1 MSHITYEQRY
11 TISCMLK
18 QGKKQSEISR
28 TIGKSES
35 VVSREISR
43 NKDGRSGEYRHD
55 LAQRKYESRRASTPK
70 HIRFTDEVKQ
80 DVESLLK
87 QDYSPEQVS
96 GFLKKEGKDCVSPE
110 RIYQH
115 VWDNKRNKGSL
126 HLHLRR
132 QGRRYKKRGNKKDNR
147 GIIKDRVGIDK
158 RPAVVDRKER
168 FGDLEVDLIIGKD
181 NKEAIVTANDRA
193 SGMFKMKHVPT
204 KEANVVADAI
214 CEILEDW
221 KPFIHT
227 ITSDNG
233 KEFAAHLDIAERLNI
248 DYYFARPYHSWERGA
263 NENLNGLVRQ
273 YFPKKYDFSLITQEK
288 INEVE
293 NRINSRPRK
302 RYKYENP
309 IFRMDK
315 LLFNNEVAFVT

>member
-18 QGKKQSEISR
+18 QGNNYSEIGE
-28 TIGKSES
+28 TIGKDKS
-35 VVSREISR
+35 VVVREIAR
-43 NKDGRSGEYRHD
+43 NKDRRSGEYRHD
-55 LAQRKYESRRASTPK
+55 LAQNKYKKRRSETPK
-70 HIRFTDEVKQ
+70 HIRFTDEMKLE
-80 DVESLLK
+80 VESLLR

-96 GFLKKEGKDCVSPE
+96 GFMAKEGKDCVSPE

-115 VWDNKRNKGSL
+115 IWEDKKKKGDL
-126 HLHLRR
+126 FLHLRR
-132 QGRRYKKRGNKKDNR
+132 QGRHYKKRGNTKDNR
-147 GIIKDRVGIDK
+147 GIIKNRIGIEK
-158 RPAVVDRKER
+158 RPPVVDNKER

-193 SGMFKMKHVPT
+193 SGVFRMKHITT

-214 CEILEDW
+214 CEILDDW
-221 KPFIHT
+221 TPFIHT

-233 KEFAAHLDIAERLNI
+233 KEFAEHQRIAELLNV

-273 YFPKKYDFSLITQEK
+273 YFPKGSDFAGLTEKRIKEVETK
-288 INEVE
+288 IN
-293 NRINSRPRK
+293 NRPRK
-302 RYKYENP
+302 RYKFENP
-309 IFRMDK
+309 IFMMGK
-315 LLFNNEVAFVT
+315 LLFNDKVAFVT